1 LYFRPKIRP
10 KKMIDSVQ
18 KTLEQEFTNWKV
30 IEVSEQHI
38 EMLSLNSDGEK
49 EVSKIVKFLYQKAP
63 SMKWSFQID
72 QNRFIASIKPKSKYN
87 RIYTSGCFDIFHYG
101 HLNILIK
108 SKELC
113 DYLIV
118 GVSTDE
124 LIEEEKG
131 KPPIIPFEERIK
143 VVQAIRLVD
152 EVIAQTDK
160 NKQRIV
166 DYHNID
172 AISVG
177 SDWKGRYPEVTCAME
192 YFPYTENVS
201 STILKDALKLN

>member
-1 LYFRPKIRP
+1 MVDLDLNKLQEEFKNWRITEHSAKGIVLVSATLDNEFEIPKIIDYLYTRVPDKKWTIDIEGYKIIARP
-10 KKMIDSVQ
+10 
-18 KTLEQEFTNWKV
+18 N
-30 IEVSEQHI
+30 
-38 EMLSLNSDGEK
+38 N
-49 EVSKIVKFLYQKAP
+49 KA
-63 SMKWSFQID
+63 
-72 QNRFIASIKPKSKYN
+72 KYN

-124 LIEEEKG
+124 LIEKEKG
-131 KPPIIPFEERIK
+131 TKPVIPFHERIK
-143 VVQAIRLVD
+143 VVQSIGIVD
-152 EVIAQTDK
+152 EVIAQVDK
-160 NKQRIV
+160 DKQKIV
-166 DYHNID
+166 DTYKID

-177 SDWKGRYPEVTCAME
+177 DDWRGRYPKVSCAME

-201 STILKDALKLN
+201 STILKDALKLTSQKS

>member
-1 LYFRPKIRP
+1 MISSVEKKIARKFP
-10 KKMIDSVQ
+10 
-18 KTLEQEFTNWKV
+18 NWKV
-30 IEVSEQHI
+30 VSISNQQILMQSSNPESPNEVLEI
-38 EMLSLNSDGEK
+38 LN
-49 EVSKIVKFLYQKAP
+49 FLYVQVPHK
-63 SMKWSFQID
+63 KWSYEID
-72 QNRFIASIKPKSKYN
+72 ANSIRASVKPKSKYN
-87 RIYTSGCFDIFHYG
+87 RMYTSGAFDIFHFG

-124 LIEEEKG
+124 LIEKEKG
-131 KPPIIPFEERIK
+131 KKPVIPFKERID
-143 VVQAIRLVD
+143 VVKAIGLVD
-152 EVIAQTDK
+152 EVIAQVDK

-166 DYHNID
+166 DEYKID

-177 SDWKGRYPEVTCAME
+177 SDWKGRYPKVSCAME

-201 STILKDALKLN
+201 STILKQTLNIGQK